1 MFRLVTCLLGAS
13 FACLP
18 KNVDVE
24 KMSME
29 EIKELV
35 KEHWP
40 ETADDDM
47 KAKIPQ
53 LTQKSH
59 PMMKQL
65 SEELK
70 NELTANIMT
79 CLITRRNPMRST
91 EQNKLGKTEW
101 FSDWHTHCGQQVDP
115 ACPGRMGECWA
126 MGVLMCRKNCD
137 AKFILR
143 GNRKKFKRC
152 IFRELRLYEK
162 SHPDTVEP
170 ICSVLDMDPNLP
182 FDN

>member
-24 KMSME
+24 KMSMA

-40 ETADDDM
+40 ETADDDE

-79 CLITRRNPMRST
+79 CLITRRNPMRSA